1 VRKERQ
7 EAEVRFKE
15 SEARVLE
22 IKSQVQTQ
30 KNILDEMKDLEAQ
43 AKMELNRR

>member
-1 VRKERQ
+1 MGKEGKEVRKERQ

-22 IKSQVQTQ
+22 IKSQMQTQ
-30 KNILDEMKDLEAQ
+30 KNILI
-43 AKMELNRR
+43 LNPA